1 MAVRMKSCKNI
12 KTEILSKGHHYVD
25 IDLDELVFFI
35 RKDKAIPF
43 GKPVKNTSE
52 IDLSALKL
60 IGFEG
65 CRYELYSDNG
75 FSPASEDSL
84 KKNIL

>member
-1 MAVRMKSCKNI
+1 MTGAPDTALESC
-12 KTEILSKGHHYVD
+12 THRG
-25 IDLDELVFFI
+25 FI

-60 IGFEG
+60 IGYAG
-65 CRYELYSDNG
+65 CHYELYSDDG
-75 FSPASEDSL
+75 FSPVPEDSL
-84 KKNIL
+84 KNGSSLESVGRKEQKL

>member
-1 MAVRMKSCKNI
+1 MKSCGNFR
-12 KTEILSKGHHYVD
+12 TEILSKGNHYVD
-25 IDLDELVFFI
+25 SELDELVFFI

-75 FSPASEDSL
+75 FSPAPEDSL
-84 KKNIL
+84 KKTVL